1 VPINVENRT
10 EQVEDI
16 ETESTVGESQNTYTE
31 IQLANTHFYY
41 IFNDLSF
48 EPARE
53 EIDYL
58 QTLAKRCCQAGVNQE
73 IAVRNLLTMQPFDKL
88 EALVR
93 STFEAYYCKHPMGFS
108 GSFTPALAQQYR
120 LGDFLKRRYRFRRN
134 IISGG
139 VEYQEVNRYLL
150 SWRPV
155 TKHVLNSIT
164 LKAQSDGIRVWDN
177 DVRRYV
183 ESNEIME
190 YDPIAHYLSDLPQWD
205 GRDRLKEMAS
215 RVHTDDPQW
224 EANFKTWMRSMVNQW
239 GNRSC
244 LYGSSMVMMLTGA
257 QGTGKSTF
265 IRLLLPPELS
275 SYYLDRLDFTTK
287 KEAERALTQFALINI
302 DEFDQISKSQTAY
315 LKHLLQ
321 KSNVV
326 QRKLYEQTYSQSRRF
341 AAFAATTNSP
351 QPLVDITGSRRYMVE
366 EVKGRIDV
374 NTVGDKAIDY
384 PQLYAQI
391 VAEIQGG
398 EPVYFDSSSIILP
411 PNWTPAFC

>member
-1 VPINVENRT
+1 
-10 EQVEDI
+10 
-16 ETESTVGESQNTYTE
+16 
-31 IQLANTHFYY
+31 
-41 IFNDLSF
+41 
-48 EPARE
+48 
-53 EIDYL
+53 
-58 QTLAKRCCQAGVNQE
+58 
-73 IAVRNLLTMQPFDKL
+73 
-88 EALVR
+88 
-93 STFEAYYCKHPMGFS
+93 
-108 GSFTPALAQQYR
+108 
-120 LGDFLKRRYRFRRN
+120 
-134 IISGG
+134 
-139 VEYQEVNRYLL
+139 
-150 SWRPV
+150 
-155 TKHVLNSIT
+155 
-164 LKAQSDGIRVWDN
+164 
-177 DVRRYV
+177 
-183 ESNEIME
+183 ME
-190 YDPIAHYLSDLPQWD
+190 YDPIAHYLSELPQWD

-239 GNRSC
+239 GNRSR

-326 QRKLYEQTYSQSRRF
+326 QRKLYEQTYTQSRRF

-374 NTVGDKAIDY
+374 NTVDDKAIDY

-391 VAEIQGG
+391 VAEIQAG
-398 EPVYFDSSSIILP
+398 EPVYFDSSRERAIQQRNELFTIPDTQAEIFTSMFRKPTVEDSQETVSHLSATQIIEQMHQRHKSMKISHASIIRLGVYLSS
-411 PNWTPAFC
+411 NQYERKTIRGKVLYSVVAIDNSI